1 MKEYE
6 EKRRN
11 LSLIEERRLEEL
23 KKREGSLE
31 KNSINKSKER
41 ATRKIGL

>member
-31 KNSINKSKER
+31 KRIQ
-41 ATRKIGL
+41 